1 MHPVFADTILVG
13 ARVITMNPRQP
24 RAEAVAIRGGRIVA
38 VGDATTLMELRGPGT
53 RVDDLHGACI
63 TPGLID
69 AHMHPIQGI
78 ELAVGVDFGGVRD
91 PEVFLAMLRAEAGR
105 VADGASGGWVR
116 GWNVDYDVF
125 STLPMTAAAIDAAT
139 SPAPAFLMCF
149 DGHTALAN
157 TEALRRSGITGA
169 RSFGDTSEIVVDE
182 HGAPTGCLRED
193 SAFDLVL
200 RTAPEYTRDETLERV
215 RGILG
220 GLSASGIT
228 GGCIMDG
235 NPGTLDLLAELDGTA
250 GAGRA
255 GGLATAGARPA
266 ASADDEPVSGLPVR
280 IVSAMAH
287 NPGYDEERT
296 QRYLAQRDRRGSR
309 WRGGLVKLFND
320 GVIDTG
326 TGWLYEPDT
335 HGDGNASFW
344 ADPDEFE
351 RVVARY
357 AEAGFQIATHAI
369 GDRAIG
375 TTIDAYLKA
384 GAQSRR
390 GAPHRIEHLE
400 LLADRDLTRLA
411 QYGITASVQPL
422 HMQWRKADG
431 SDFWAERLGPER
443 AALGWRVRDMIDAGA
458 PVALGSD
465 WPVAQTDARIGLA
478 WARLRREPGN
488 PDAPVF
494 EPDQVLTPYEA
505 LQGYTVW
512 AAQAQGD
519 HDLGVIAPGC
529 RADLVVW
536 EDSPLD
542 VGADDLLNLP
552 VRTTIV
558 DGQPLYAASAA

>member
-1 MHPVFADTILVG
+1 MHGVVADTILIG
-13 ARVITMNPRQP
+13 ARVITMNPRRP
-24 RAEAVAIRGGRIVA
+24 EASAVAIRAGRILA
-38 VGDATTLMELRGPGT
+38 VGDAADLADYRGPRT
-53 RVDDLHGACI
+53 VVQDLAGASV

-78 ELAVGVDFGGVRD
+78 ELAVGIDFGGVRD
-91 PEVFLAMLRAEAGR
+91 PETFLRMLADETAR
-105 VADGASGGWVR
+105 VADGSAGGWVR
-116 GWNVDYDVF
+116 GWNVDYDLF

-139 SPAPAFLMCF
+139 AGAPAFLMFF

-157 TEALRRSGITGA
+157 TEALRRAGITGA
-169 RSFGDTSEIVVDE
+169 RRFGDTSEIVVDE
-182 HGAPTGCLRED
+182 AGRPTGCLRED
-193 SAFDLVL
+193 SAFDIVL
-200 RTAPEYTRDETLERV
+200 RTAPEYTRAETLDRV

-220 GLSASGIT
+220 GLAASGIT

-235 NPGTLDLLAELDGTA
+235 NPATLDLLHELDG
-250 GAGRA
+250 G
-255 GGLATAGARPA
+255 
-266 ASADDEPVSGLPVR
+266 ASADPETPSGLPVR

-296 QRYLAQRDRRGSR
+296 RHHLAQRDRRGTR
-309 WRGGLVKLFND
+309 WRGGLVKLFAD

-335 HGDGNASFW
+335 HGDGGTSFW
-344 ADPDEFE
+344 ADADEFE
-351 RVVARY
+351 RVVHRY

-375 TTIDAYLKA
+375 ETIDAYLAA
-384 GAQSRR
+384 GVHSNGTA
-390 GAPHRIEHLE
+390 AHRIEHLE
-400 LLADRDLTRLA
+400 LLADRDLRRMA
-411 QYGITASVQPL
+411 HAGIIASVQPL

-488 PDAPVF
+488 RDAPVF

-512 AAQAQGD
+512 AAEAQGD
-519 HDLGVIAPGC
+519 RDLGVIAPGY

-536 EDSPLD
+536 ADSPLD
-542 VGADDLLNLP
+542 VGADELLHLP
-552 VRTTIV
+552 VLTTIV
-558 DGQPLYAASAA
+558 DGQPVFAASAA

>member
-1 MHPVFADTILVG
+1 MHQVFADTILVG

-24 RAEAVAIRGGRIVA
+24 HAEAVAIRDGRIIA
-38 VGDATTLMELRGPGT
+38 VGDAATMRELRGPDT
-53 RVDDLHGACI
+53 DQADLHGAVV

-78 ELAVGVDFGGVRD
+78 ELAVGIDFGGVRD
-91 PEVFLAMLRAEAGR
+91 PEVLLAMLRAEADR
-105 VADGASGGWVR
+105 VADGAAGGWVR

-125 STLPMTAAAIDAAT
+125 STMPMTAAAIDAAT
-139 SPAPAFLMCF
+139 APAPAFLMCF

-169 RSFGDTSEIVVDE
+169 RTFGDTSEIIVDDR
-182 HGAPTGCLRED
+182 GVPTGCLRED
-193 SAFDLVL
+193 SAFDIVL
-200 RTAPEYTRDETLERV
+200 RTAPEYTREETLDRV

-220 GLSASGIT
+220 GLAASGIT

-235 NPGTLDLLAELDGTA
+235 NPGTLDLLDELDG
-250 GAGRA
+250 
-255 GGLATAGARPA
+255 A
-266 ASADDEPVSGLPVR
+266 ASAHGSASGLPVR

-296 QRYLAQRDRRGSR
+296 QHHLAQRDRRGAR

-335 HGDGNASFW
+335 HGDGNVSFW

-357 AEAGFQIATHAI
+357 ADAGFQIATHAI

-384 GAQSRR
+384 GVHSRR

-400 LLADRDLTRLA
+400 LLADRDLVRLA
-411 QYGITASVQPL
+411 QFGITASVQPL

-494 EPDQVLTPYEA
+494 EPHQVLTPYEA

-519 HDLGVIAPGC
+519 HDLGVIAPGY

-542 VGADDLLNLP
+542 VGADDLLHLP
-552 VRTTIV
+552 VLTTIV
-558 DGQPLYAASAA
+558 DGQPVTAASAA

>member
-1 MHPVFADTILVG
+1 MQRIFADTILVG

-24 RAEAVAIRGGRIVA
+24 VAEAIAIRAGRILG
-38 VGDATTLMELRGPGT
+38 VGDAATLAEFRAPRT
-53 RVDDLHGACI
+53 IVEDLHGASV

-69 AHMHPIQGI
+69 AHMHPIQGV

-91 PEVFLAMLRAEAGR
+91 PEVFLGMLRGEAER
-105 VADGASGGWVR
+105 VQGGAAGGWVR
-116 GWNVDYDVF
+116 GWNIDYDVF
-125 STLPMTAAAIDAAT
+125 STLPMTAAAIDDAT
-139 SPAPAFLMCF
+139 AGAPAFLLFF
-149 DGHTALAN
+149 DGHTALAS

-169 RSFGDTSEIVVDE
+169 RTFGDTSEIVVDDE
-182 HGAPTGCLRED
+182 GRPTGALRED
-193 SAFDLVL
+193 SAFDIVL
-200 RTAPEYTRDETLERV
+200 RTAPEHTREETLERV
-215 RGILG
+215 REVLG
-220 GLSASGIT
+220 TLTASGIT

-235 NPGTLDLLAELDGTA
+235 NPGTLDLLEELDGEA
-250 GAGRA
+250 SDDPDAP
-255 GGLATAGARPA
+255 GL
-266 ASADDEPVSGLPVR
+266 LPVR

-296 QRYLAQRDRRGSR
+296 QRYLAQRDRGGRR

-335 HGDGNASFW
+335 HGEGLHSFW
-344 ADPDEFE
+344 TDPDEFE

-357 AEAGFQIATHAI
+357 SAAGFQIATHAI

-384 GAQSRR
+384 GVQSAQ

-400 LLADRDLTRLA
+400 LLADRDLARLA
-411 QYGITASVQPL
+411 QTGITASVQPL

-512 AAQAQGD
+512 AALAQGD
-519 HDLGVIAPGC
+519 RDLGVIAPGC

-536 EDSPLD
+536 ADSPLA
-542 VGADDLLNLP
+542 VGADELLDLP
-552 VRTTIV
+552 VLTTIV
-558 DGQPLYAASAA
+558 DGRPLTAASAA

>member
-1 MHPVFADTILVG
+1 MQRIFADTILVG

-24 RAEAVAIRGGRIVA
+24 VAEAIAIRAGRILG
-38 VGDATTLMELRGPGT
+38 VGDAATLAEFRGPRT
-53 RVDDLHGACI
+53 IVEDLHGASV

-69 AHMHPIQGI
+69 AHMHPIQGV

-91 PEVFLAMLRAEAGR
+91 PEVFLGMLRGEAER
-105 VADGASGGWVR
+105 VQGGAAGGWVR
-116 GWNVDYDVF
+116 GWNIDYDVF
-125 STLPMTAAAIDAAT
+125 STLPMTAAAIDDAT
-139 SPAPAFLMCF
+139 AGAPAFLLFF
-149 DGHTALAN
+149 DGHTALAS

-169 RSFGDTSEIVVDE
+169 RTFGDTSEIVVDDE
-182 HGAPTGCLRED
+182 GRPTGALRED
-193 SAFDLVL
+193 SAFDIVL
-200 RTAPEYTRDETLERV
+200 RTAPEHTREETLERV
-215 RGILG
+215 REILG
-220 GLSASGIT
+220 TLTASGIT

-235 NPGTLDLLAELDGTA
+235 NPGTLDLLEELDGEA
-250 GAGRA
+250 SDDPDAP
-255 GGLATAGARPA
+255 GL
-266 ASADDEPVSGLPVR
+266 LPVR

-296 QRYLAQRDRRGSR
+296 QRYLAQRDRGGRR

-335 HGDGNASFW
+335 HGEGLHSFW
-344 ADPDEFE
+344 TDPDEFE

-357 AEAGFQIATHAI
+357 SAAGFQIATHAI

-384 GAQSRR
+384 GVQSAQ

-400 LLADRDLTRLA
+400 LLADRDLARLA
-411 QYGITASVQPL
+411 QTGITASVQPL

-443 AALGWRVRDMIDAGA
+443 AAFGWRVRDMIDAGA

-512 AAQAQGD
+512 AALAQGD
-519 HDLGVIAPGC
+519 RDLGVIAPGC

-536 EDSPLD
+536 ADSPLA
-542 VGADDLLNLP
+542 VGADELLDLP
-552 VRTTIV
+552 VLTTIV
-558 DGQPLYAASAA
+558 DGRPLTAASAA

>member
-1 MHPVFADTILVG
+1 MQRIFADTILVG
-13 ARVITMNPRQP
+13 ARVITLNPRQP
-24 RAEAVAIRGGRIVA
+24 VAEAIAIRGGRILA
-38 VGDATTLMELRGPGT
+38 VGDAATLAELRGPAT
-53 RVDDLHGACI
+53 TVDDLRGASV

-69 AHMHPIQGI
+69 AHMHPIQGV
-78 ELAVGVDFGGVRD
+78 ELAVGIDFGGVRD
-91 PEVFLAMLRAEAGR
+91 PERFLELLRAEAAR
-105 VADGASGGWVR
+105 VAGGTAGGWVR
-116 GWNVDYDVF
+116 GWNIDYDVF
-125 STLPMTAAAIDAAT
+125 STLPMTAAAIDDAT
-139 SPAPAFLMCF
+139 AGAPAFLLFF

-157 TEALRRSGITGA
+157 SEALRRSGITGA
-169 RSFGDTSEIVVDE
+169 RTFGDTSEIVVDE
-182 HGAPTGCLRED
+182 SGRPTGALRED
-193 SAFDLVL
+193 SAFDIVL
-200 RTAPEYTRDETLERV
+200 RTAPEYTREETLERV
-215 RGILG
+215 REILG
-220 GLSASGIT
+220 GLTASGIT

-235 NPGTLDLLAELDGTA
+235 NPGTLDLLDELDGE
-250 GAGRA
+250 
-255 GGLATAGARPA
+255 
-266 ASADDEPVSGLPVR
+266 ASAAPDDRDARSLLPVR

-296 QRYLAQRDRRGSR
+296 QHHLAQRDRRGGR

-335 HGDGNASFW
+335 HGEGLHSFW

-357 AEAGFQIATHAI
+357 SAAGFQIATHAI

-384 GAQSRR
+384 GVQSAQ

-400 LLADRDLTRLA
+400 LLADRDLARLA
-411 QYGITASVQPL
+411 QTGITASVQPL

-512 AAQAQGD
+512 AALAQGD
-519 HDLGVIAPGC
+519 HDLGVIAPGY

-536 EDSPLD
+536 ADSPIA
-542 VGADDLLNLP
+542 VGADDLLDLP
-552 VRTTIV
+552 VLTTIV
-558 DGQPLYAASAA
+558 DGRPLTAASAA